1 MILGM
6 DISTSAT
13 GVSILDKNNELIHCS
28 AWRTDKKNLSFYQ
41 KLDIIRDNLCYIK
54 SQYPIE
60 KIYVEEPLNMFAA
73 GRSSAQVI
81 SKIQRF
87 NGIVCW
93 ILRDLFDIDPQ
104 YINASTARKLC
115 GVSIKRGQN
124 TKKVILKF
132 IDENEK
138 SFSVKYTQR
147 GNPVKGSYDKA
158 DSVIIARAGY
168 FLLEKEKNR
177 SNIIKRTK

>member
-1 MILGM
+1 MILGL

-13 GVSILDKNNELIHCS
+13 GVSILDKNGELLHCS

-41 KLDIIRDNLCYIK
+41 KIDIIRDRLCFIK

-60 KIYVEEPLNMFAA
+60 KVYVEEPLNMFAA
-73 GRSSAQVI
+73 GKSSAQVI

-93 ILRDLFDIDPQ
+93 ILRELFDIDPE
-104 YINASTARKLC
+104 YINALTARKLC

-132 IDENEK
+132 VDENENN
-138 SFSVKYTQR
+138 FNIKYTQR

-158 DSVIIARAGY
+158 DSVIISRAGHIL
-168 FLLEKEKNR
+168 FEKEK
-177 SNIIKRTK
+177 SLSSRTKRIK